1 MVRQTDDMHS
11 QISRLMWS
19 LSERWNDGE
28 KMHEREIEPGPEHL
42 FWWCRRNEY
51 KNNKKRVKEKLIEK
65 KWVEGLPAMQLINSF
80 VGLDK

>member
-1 MVRQTDDMHS
+1 
-11 QISRLMWS
+11 
-19 LSERWNDGE
+19 
-28 KMHEREIEPGPEHL
+28 MHEREIEPGPEHL
-42 FWWCRRNEY
+42 FWWCRRKEY